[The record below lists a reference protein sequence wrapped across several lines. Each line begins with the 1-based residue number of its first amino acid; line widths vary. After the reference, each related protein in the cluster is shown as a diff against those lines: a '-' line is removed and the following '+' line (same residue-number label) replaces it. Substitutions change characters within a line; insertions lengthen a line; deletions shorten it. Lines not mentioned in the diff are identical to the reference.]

1 MNPFI
6 TLTRIKDKG
15 LVRININHIV
25 AYEQKTCSD
34 SPRKYT
40 YILIVGGGHSA
51 CSRNVKETPEE
62 VDDMISYAS
71 LSIPFT
77 HIKGA

>member
-6 TLTRIKDKG
+6 TLTLIKGDG
-15 LVRININHIV
+15 RVRVNVNQIV
-25 AYEQKTCSD
+25 LYERRKYSD
-34 SPRKYT
+34 STRKYT
-40 YILIVGGGHSA
+40 YLLVQGGSG
-51 CSRNVKETPEE
+51 CSRQVEETPEQIDE
-62 VDDMISYAS
+62 MISHAV

>member
-6 TLTRIKDKG
+6 TLTLIKREG
-15 LVRININHIV
+15 PIRININSIV
-25 AYEQKTCSD
+25 LYEQRKYSD

-40 YILIVGGGHSA
+40 YILVQGGQG
-51 CSRNVKETPEE
+51 CTREVEETPEE
-62 VDDMISYAS
+62 IDDMISHAV

>member
-6 TLTRIKDKG
+6 LLTRIQGKG
-15 LVRININHIV
+15 LVRINVNHIV
-25 AYEQKTCSD
+25 LYEQKTYSD

-40 YILIVGGGHSA
+40 YLLVQGGSG
-51 CSRNVKETPEE
+51 CTREVVETPEQIE
-62 VDDMISYAS
+62 DMINHAV
-71 LSIPFT
+71 LTIPFT

>member
-6 TLTRIKDKG
+6 TLTLVKG
-15 LVRININHIV
+15 GTRVRVNINHIV
-25 AYEQKTCSD
+25 LYEQRKYSD

-40 YILIVGGGHSA
+40 YLLVQGGTG
-51 CSRNVKETPEE
+51 CSRQVEETPEQI
-62 VDDMISYAS
+62 DDMISHAV